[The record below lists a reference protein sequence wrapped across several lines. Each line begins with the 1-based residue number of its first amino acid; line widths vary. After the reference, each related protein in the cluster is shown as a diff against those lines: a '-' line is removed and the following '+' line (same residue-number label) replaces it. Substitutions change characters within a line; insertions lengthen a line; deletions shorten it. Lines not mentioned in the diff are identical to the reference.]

1 MKKFDYQNYLLN
13 SPIIKGEGV
22 YLFTKNKK
30 KYFDGTGGLTGTI
43 TLGWGNK
50 KIENAI
56 FNQLKKIAHIDFKSL
71 KDENRDVLRKLL
83 LTDKKHKLD
92 EIYYAGNSG
101 AEANEGAMK
110 LSYQYHQAN
119 GKKNKKWFISR
130 YQSFHGSSSETV
142 AIGDK
147 FNLRFFKDFNP
158 KFRAKVKEHNLY
170 RYKNINESEKD
181 YSNRSIDEI
190 EKKIRKIGPE
200 NISGFVAETMMGGL
214 VGDVPACDG
223 YWKKLRS
230 ICNKY
235 DIHLICDEI
244 WCGAG
249 TSGKLYCVDHENI
262 TPDFITFGKTLTSG
276 YLPLSIIITRSKFLK
291 KIKKKFNL
299 IRLPSSTYQ
308 GHSLG
313 VVAATEC
320 MKIIN
325 NKDFLKSVSSKGKYF
340 RSVINNELKNNEFF
354 YNVRGRGMRNSVE
367 HNTPNN
373 DLFSEELQKNA
384 LDKYNLIL
392 GAKWHRTCFS
402 GAINI
407 SYKNL
412 NRLIEQY
419 LNTFLYTQKKW
430 KKKRII

>member
-1 MKKFDYQNYLLN
+1 MNFQDHLIS
-13 SPIIKGEGV
+13 SPIVRGDGI
-22 YLFTKNKK
+22 YLYTKDKK
-30 KYFDGTGGLTGTI
+30 KYFDSTGGLTGTI

-56 FNQLKKIAHIDFKSL
+56 SSQLKKIAHIDYKSL
-71 KDENRDVLRKLL
+71 KDENRDFLRKYLL
-83 LTDKKHKLD
+83 KGKKHKLD

-110 LSYQYHQAN
+110 LSYQYHKAN

-130 YQSFHGSSSETV
+130 YQSFHGSSSDSV
-142 AIGDK
+142 SIGDK
-147 FNLRFFKDFNP
+147 FNLRFFKDFYPNY
-158 KFRAKVKEHNLY
+158 RAKVNEHNLY
-170 RYKNINESEKD
+170 RHKKSNESQKD
-181 YSNRSIDEI
+181 YSDRSINEI
-190 EKKIRKIGPE
+190 ERKIKKIGSE
-200 NISGFVAETMMGGL
+200 NISGFIAETMMGGL

-223 YWKKLRS
+223 YWKKLRY

-249 TSGKLYCVDHENI
+249 TSGKLYCVDYENI

-276 YLPLSIIITRSKFLK
+276 YIPLSVIITRSKFLK
-291 KIKKKFNL
+291 KIKDKFKL

-313 VVAATEC
+313 VVAAIEC

-325 NKDFLKSVSSKGKYF
+325 NNDFLKNVSNKGKYF
-340 RSVINNELKNNEFF
+340 RSIIYNELKNNEFF
-354 YNVRGRGMRNSVE
+354 HNIRGRGMRNSVE
-367 HNTPNN
+367 HNTPDN
-373 DLFSEELQKNA
+373 DLFAKELQKNA
-384 LDKYNLIL
+384 LEKYNLIL

-407 SYKNL
+407 SYKDL
-412 NRLIEQY
+412 NKLIDQY
-419 LNTFLYTQKKW
+419 LHTFIYTQKKW
-430 KKKRII
+430 K